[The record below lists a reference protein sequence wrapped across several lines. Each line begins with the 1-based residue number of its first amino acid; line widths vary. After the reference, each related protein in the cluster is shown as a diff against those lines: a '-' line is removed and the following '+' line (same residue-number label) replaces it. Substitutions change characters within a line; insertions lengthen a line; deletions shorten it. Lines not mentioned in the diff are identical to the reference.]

1 MFKLLWIFGL
11 IFLFFVFLFIN
22 SVLTKKIKTLES
34 IDNKNK
40 KDKIFLCIFKILDW
54 LLGCILLLY
63 FFVVLLTMVGLIA
76 LLIIIL
82 FN

>member
-1 MFKLLWIFGL
+1 MRRDEIITYKRRH
-11 IFLFFVFLFIN
+11 
-22 SVLTKKIKTLES
+22 KEH
-34 IDNKNK
+34 KNK

-76 LLIIIL
+76 LIIIIL